1 MTTTSTN
8 RRIFASVWTG
18 MLSAVAMS
26 TVDGQSVLTGMLT
39 KTVKG
44 VEVNTPVVVPADKV
58 ESVKAV
64 FVEGEVALYG
74 RLVDG
79 TFSVIGPDLRAR
91 TIGQSA
97 PKAEAVA
104 KPAPKAKPA
113 TDAKPA
119 AAAKPA
125 PASVVEGML
134 SDVKPG
140 NSARSGEY
148 ISAKLTRT
156 VDGAP
161 VTMSVLASG
170 EALGKTRHLFVEGPV
185 AFYAQPKDAKTLN
198 VIGPD
203 LRRKTLAAQAA
214 GQAAA

>member
-1 MTTTSTN
+1 MTTTSAN

-26 TVDGQSVLTGMLT
+26 TVEGQSVLTGMLT

-44 VEVNTPVVVPADKV
+44 VEVNTPVMVPADKV
-58 ESVKAV
+58 ESVKGV

-104 KPAPKAKPA
+104 KPAPKAAPKA
-113 TDAKPA
+113 QPA

-140 NSARSGEY
+140 SSARSGEY

-161 VTMSVLASG
+161 VTVSVLASG
-170 EALGKTRHLFVEGPV
+170 EALAKTRHLFVEGPV
-185 AFYAQPKDAKTLN
+185 AFYAQAKDAKTLN

-214 GQAAA
+214 A

>member
-104 KPAPKAKPA
+104 KPAPKAQ
-113 TDAKPA
+113 PA

-125 PASVVEGML
+125 PASVVEGTL
-134 SDVKPG
+134 SDVKAG
-140 NSARSGEY
+140 SSARSGEY
-148 ISAKLTRT
+148 ISGKLTRT

-161 VTMSVLASG
+161 VTVSVLASG
-170 EALGKTRHLFVEGPV
+170 EALAKTRHLFVEGPV
-185 AFYAQPKDAKTLN
+185 AFYAQAKDAKTLN

-214 GQAAA
+214 TQVAA

>member
-58 ESVKAV
+58 ESVKAM

-91 TIGQSA
+91 TIGQST

-104 KPAPKAKPA
+104 KPAPKAQ
-113 TDAKPA
+113 PA

-125 PASVVEGML
+125 PASVVEGTL
-134 SDVKPG
+134 SDVKAG
-140 NSARSGEY
+140 SSARSGEY

-161 VTMSVLASG
+161 VTVSVLASG
-170 EALGKTRHLFVEGPV
+170 EALAKTRHLFVEGPV
-185 AFYAQPKDAKTLN
+185 AFYAQAKDAKTLN

-214 GQAAA
+214 GQVAA